1 MNNKNSVK
9 AGFPD
14 PMASREEKLTKE
26 YGLRYAKAI
35 EDQWGDVNEKGSVY
49 GRRNQIFERNRQYAN
64 GTQDT
69 NIYKRLLTSLD
80 PNAGDGSLLNLDFT
94 PVPILPKFVRVV
106 VNKILN
112 KKLYP
117 NLEAVDSVSMTL
129 KDKEKN
135 RIMNQVQTRDKLMQ
149 LKQKMGVVMDMDPEQ
164 LPETTEEAEIFIDSN
179 SKLDAEIAAQV
190 ATDMTLSW
198 NKFNESTFRRCV
210 NDLVT
215 LGMGVVKRRNDPNY
229 GIVEEYVDPLKFVHS
244 VTDDPNMDDLVYA
257 GHFRK
262 ISVSDLMRQSNGVFD
277 DDDIKKIMKIAR
289 PMGKSDNTYYSE
301 GKHNDR
307 YEEYMVQVMDFEFMC
322 LDKMYFEEKENRHGN
337 SGFYYKG
344 YDYKKKEGGV
354 FSRTPH
360 SLDTMM
366 VYEGSYVCGT
376 DYIFNYG
383 PKTNIPRNIHDL
395 SRCTLSYSSVAT
407 NLNKNFPKSLV
418 DSCTG
423 FADMLQVTHLKL
435 QQAIAKAKPDGLVID
450 IEGLEN
456 VQLGK
461 GGDLQPLELHD
472 IYEQTGVF
480 YYRSK
485 NPEGGFQNPPVR
497 EIGNSIRNINE
508 LIGLYNHYLR
518 MIRDTTGIN
527 EVVDASSPN
536 SEALVGVQQQAVAAS
551 NNATYD
557 ITHASLV
564 LYRKVCTDVVKS
576 LQILPPES
584 TVFKAYEQA
593 IGSEK
598 MSILA
603 SFKQLPMFN
612 FGVIV
617 TKDMDDKER
626 SYMEQNIQIAL
637 SQKEIDLE
645 DAIAIREMRDVD
657 QAERLLIVRRKARM
671 KRMQEQAM
679 QNSQMQ
685 QQQAQAAAQAAAQ
698 STQQELQ
705 MKSQLD
711 AQKIQLETQSEIAI
725 AKAKHEMAKE
735 MEAMKAQFAVMSNSS
750 GNQLRKEMEEF
761 KEDRKDDR
769 VKKQAVEQSKLISQ
783 RQGSRG
789 ELKEEQERKSR
800 LAEIQQLMGQ

>member
-262 ISVSDLMRQSNGVFD
+262 ISVSDLMRQSNGV
-277 DDDIKKIMKIAR
+277 
-289 PMGKSDNTYYSE
+289 
-301 GKHNDR
+301 
-307 YEEYMVQVMDFEFMC
+307 
-322 LDKMYFEEKENRHGN
+322 
-337 SGFYYKG
+337 
-344 YDYKKKEGGV
+344 
-354 FSRTPH
+354 
-360 SLDTMM
+360 
-366 VYEGSYVCGT
+366 
-376 DYIFNYG
+376 
-383 PKTNIPRNIHDL
+383 
-395 SRCTLSYSSVAT
+395 
-407 NLNKNFPKSLV
+407 
-418 DSCTG
+418 
-423 FADMLQVTHLKL
+423 
-435 QQAIAKAKPDGLVID
+435 
-450 IEGLEN
+450 
-456 VQLGK
+456 
-461 GGDLQPLELHD
+461 
-472 IYEQTGVF
+472 
-480 YYRSK
+480 
-485 NPEGGFQNPPVR
+485 
-497 EIGNSIRNINE
+497 
-508 LIGLYNHYLR
+508 
-518 MIRDTTGIN
+518 
-527 EVVDASSPN
+527 
-536 SEALVGVQQQAVAAS
+536 
-551 NNATYD
+551 
-557 ITHASLV
+557 
-564 LYRKVCTDVVKS
+564 
-576 LQILPPES
+576 
-584 TVFKAYEQA
+584 
-593 IGSEK
+593 
-598 MSILA
+598 
-603 SFKQLPMFN
+603 
-612 FGVIV
+612 
-617 TKDMDDKER
+617 
-626 SYMEQNIQIAL
+626 
-637 SQKEIDLE
+637 
-645 DAIAIREMRDVD
+645 
-657 QAERLLIVRRKARM
+657 
-671 KRMQEQAM
+671 
-679 QNSQMQ
+679 
-685 QQQAQAAAQAAAQ
+685 
-698 STQQELQ
+698 
-705 MKSQLD
+705 
-711 AQKIQLETQSEIAI
+711 
-725 AKAKHEMAKE
+725 
-735 MEAMKAQFAVMSNSS
+735 
-750 GNQLRKEMEEF
+750 
-761 KEDRKDDR
+761 DRKS
-769 VKKQAVEQSKLISQ
+769 VV
-783 RQGSRG
+783 
-789 ELKEEQERKSR
+789 
-800 LAEIQQLMGQ
+800 